1 MKKDKIIDWLLA
13 GDPAIVYQTRRDLL
27 EQNGKELDPVR
38 SEIARS
44 GWGRRFLSLR
54 DNSTGLWGN
63 GVYSP
68 KWISSTY
75 TLLDLKHLGLPPKTK
90 GFAES
95 GELILNRMWQVP
107 QKKKDRYLD
116 LCICGMLLDICCYA
130 GIQSAKLNEIADH
143 IIEKQFPDGGWN
155 CRWEFDHDHGSLHTT
170 INILEGL
177 KEYFDN
183 GYTHRKR
190 ELERA
195 AKSAHE
201 FILMHRLF
209 KSDRTGKIVDK
220 RMTMLSYPPRWKY
233 DILRCL
239 DYFQSVGLKYDVRM
253 QEALDII
260 WKKRMAGG
268 LWTVQQKYPG
278 LVHFDMEK
286 TGKESRWNTLRVLRV
301 LKSYD
306 DKNYNNCFNTII

>member
-1 MKKDKIIDWLLA
+1 MMKNKIIEWLLS

-27 EQNGKELDPVR
+27 GQSEKELVPFC

-54 DNSTGLWGN
+54 DNKTGLWGN

-68 KWISSTY
+68 KWISTTY
-75 TLLDLKHLGLPPKTK
+75 TLLDLKHLELPSDTK
-90 GFAES
+90 GFTES
-95 GELILNRMWQVP
+95 GELILNWMWQVP

-130 GIQSAKLNEIADH
+130 GLRTDKLNEIVDH
-143 IIEKQFPDGGWN
+143 VLEKQFSDGGWN
-155 CRWEFDHDHGSLHTT
+155 CRWVFDHDHGSLHTT

-177 KEYFDN
+177 KEYFDK
-183 GYTHRKR
+183 GYTHRKM
-190 ELERA
+190 ELKQA
-195 AKSAHE
+195 VNKAHE
-201 FILMHRLF
+201 FILIHRLF
-209 KSDRTGKIVDK
+209 RSDRTGKIIDK
-220 RMTMLSYPPRWKY
+220 KMTMMSYPPRWKY

-260 WKKRMAGG
+260 WKKRMADGR
-268 LWTVQQKYPG
+268 WPVQQKYHG

-286 TGKESRWNTLRVLRV
+286 TGKGSRWNTLRALRV
-301 LKSYD
+301 IKRYGY
-306 DKNYNNCFNTII
+306 KTT